1 MRVNTFEFEAFAGA
15 IYNLG
20 KVLDET
26 ASKVGI
32 PRPALADAFHK
43 YYRGKKK
50 RWEVDFWAN
59 AHSDQQLNE
68 WIWKQK
74 KPTFDWADEEEF
86 FALSKRMPTQI
97 REGLIE
103 IAKCLPGRRGGKTRA
118 FNMME
123 AWRVRSLVLKEREK
137 GISKKS
143 AYRKVA
149 KEVKRS
155 EHTIRRTCEPKERK
169 RSRQRPDTYA
179 LLAT

>member
-1 MRVNTFEFEAFAGA
+1 MRTNKFEFEAFSGA
-15 IYNLG
+15 VHNLG

-26 ASKVGI
+26 AKKVGI

-50 RWEVDFWAN
+50 KWEVEFWAN
-59 AHSDQQLNE
+59 ANSDERLNK

-86 FALSKRMPTQI
+86 FEFSKRIPTQI

-118 FNMME
+118 FNIME
-123 AWRVRSLVLKEREK
+123 AWTVRSRVSKEREK
-137 GISKKS
+137 GLSKKS
-143 AYRKVA
+143 AYRKIA
-149 KEVKRS
+149 QEVKRS

-169 RSRQRPDTYA
+169 RSKQSLQSYA
-179 LLAT
+179 LLPI